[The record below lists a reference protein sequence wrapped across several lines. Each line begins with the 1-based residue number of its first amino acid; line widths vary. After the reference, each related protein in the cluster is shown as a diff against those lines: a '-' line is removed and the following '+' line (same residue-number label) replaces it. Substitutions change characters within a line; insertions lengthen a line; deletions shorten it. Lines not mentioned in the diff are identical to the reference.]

1 LSILGTRSFEV
12 RENEVSAAKGRKL
25 LTLHRDGDITTYVSV
40 GDLATEGTVV
50 LSIDVGGSF
59 GHSTTRLPLT
69 PDEARSLAASLA
81 QVARFVDEAGE

>member
-12 RENEVSAAKGRKL
+12 RENEGTAARGHKL
-25 LTLHRDGDITTYVSV
+25 LTLHRDGDVTTYV
-40 GDLATEGTVV
+40 TVHDTADPDTV
-50 LSIDVGGSF
+50 ALSIDVGGSF

-69 PDEARSLAASLA
+69 PDEARALAASLA